1 MLQVFYFLCYLI
13 LLWFFFLF
21 GLVFNNFFITPVVIE
36 NVKLKLALGIP
47 KDTPLTVANYA
58 TDIPPLAVDKTI
70 KD

>member
-13 LLWFFFLF
+13 LLWFFYLF

-36 NVKLKLALGIP
+36 NAKLKLALAIP
-47 KDTPLTVANYA
+47 KDTLLTVANYA
-58 TDIPPLAVDKTI
+58 IDILPLAVDKTI

>member
-36 NVKLKLALGIP
+36 NAKLKLAIAIP

-58 TDIPPLAVDKTI
+58 IDIPPLAVDKTI

>member
-13 LLWFFFLF
+13 LLWFFYLF

-36 NVKLKLALGIP
+36 NAKLKLTLAIP
-47 KDTPLTVANYA
+47 KDTPLAVANYA
-58 TDIPPLAVDKTI
+58 IDIPPLAVDKTI